1 MPKVT
6 TARQKAQKNNKEQSS
21 EATNR
26 AFGPIFN
33 KDLGQHILK
42 NPLVAQGIVD
52 KANLRTTDTVLEI
65 GPGTGNLTV
74 RILAAAKKVVAVE
87 MDPRLAAELQKRV
100 QGTPDQRRLEIMI
113 GDFMK
118 AELPYFDV
126 CISNTPY
133 QISSVLVFKLL
144 EHRPMFRSAVLMFQR
159 EFALRLI
166 AKPGDEL
173 YCRLSVNVQLYA
185 KVEHIMKVGKN
196 NFRPPPQVES
206 SVVRLEP
213 RNPPPPVDFKEWDG
227 LMRILFV
234 RKNKTLSASFKTQSV
249 LDMLEKNYK
258 TFCSTNEM
266 MIEDTFD
273 IKDKIQSVLN
283 QVEMANTRAAKCD
296 LDDFL
301 KLLVAFNEAN
311 IHFC

>member
-1 MPKVT
+1 MWC
-6 TARQKAQKNNKEQSS
+6 
-21 EATNR
+21 
-26 AFGPIFN
+26 
-33 KDLGQHILK
+33 
-42 NPLVAQGIVD
+42 
-52 KANLRTTDTVLEI
+52 
-65 GPGTGNLTV
+65 
-74 RILAAAKKVVAVE
+74 VVYF
-87 MDPRLAAELQKRV
+87 DGWLQFFAIS
-100 QGTPDQRRLEIMI
+100 PDQRRLEIMI

-166 AKPGDEL
+166 ARPGDEL

-185 KVEHIMKVGKN
+185 KVEHVMKVGKN

-234 RKNKTLSASFKTQSV
+234 RKNKVRKKRNVHQSIG
-249 LDMLEKNYK
+249 
-258 TFCSTNEM
+258 TW
-266 MIEDTFD
+266 D
-273 IKDKIQSVLN
+273 IG
-283 QVEMANTRAAKCD
+283 
-296 LDDFL
+296 F
-301 KLLVAFNEAN
+301 
-311 IHFC
+311 

>member
-1 MPKVT
+1 
-6 TARQKAQKNNKEQSS
+6 
-21 EATNR
+21 
-26 AFGPIFN
+26 
-33 KDLGQHILK
+33 
-42 NPLVAQGIVD
+42 
-52 KANLRTTDTVLEI
+52 
-65 GPGTGNLTV
+65 
-74 RILAAAKKVVAVE
+74 
-87 MDPRLAAELQKRV
+87 
-100 QGTPDQRRLEIMI
+100 MI

-166 AKPGDEL
+166 ARPGDEL

-185 KVEHIMKVGKN
+185 KVEHVMKVGKN

-234 RKNKTLSASFKTQSV
+234 RKNKVRKKRNVHQSIG
-249 LDMLEKNYK
+249 
-258 TFCSTNEM
+258 T
-266 MIEDTFD
+266 
-273 IKDKIQSVLN
+273 
-283 QVEMANTRAAKCD
+283 
-296 LDDFL
+296 
-301 KLLVAFNEAN
+301 
-311 IHFC
+311 

>member
-1 MPKVT
+1 
-6 TARQKAQKNNKEQSS
+6 
-21 EATNR
+21 
-26 AFGPIFN
+26 
-33 KDLGQHILK
+33 
-42 NPLVAQGIVD
+42 
-52 KANLRTTDTVLEI
+52 
-65 GPGTGNLTV
+65 
-74 RILAAAKKVVAVE
+74 
-87 MDPRLAAELQKRV
+87 
-100 QGTPDQRRLEIMI
+100 MI

-166 AKPGDEL
+166 ARPGAEL

-185 KVEHIMKVGKN
+185 KVEHVMKVGKN

-234 RKNKTLSASFKTQSV
+234 RKNKVKKCAPIVSYMRYMSLI
-249 LDMLEKNYK
+249 
-258 TFCSTNEM
+258 FCLILHRLCLQVS
-266 MIEDTFD
+266 
-273 IKDKIQSVLN
+273 KLN
-283 QVEMANTRAAKCD
+283 
-296 LDDFL
+296 LY
-301 KLLVAFNEAN
+301 
-311 IHFC
+311 